1 MLGGWVP
8 GVRLGVAD
16 GQSSKV
22 GVQAKPRGSMVARL
36 LLGPVFIGV
45 LVLLMWVDWWFAR
58 VQMPGALQFLSGAD
72 GRGLMGL
79 PMLVAGVILCGR
91 AGYEL
96 SRLFRSSG
104 IAASAKSLTFCASAG
119 LIASALTVGASAPLH
134 GEQAGAVLATG
145 AGLSLFLTML
155 AFVRDKDT
163 RGAAGAVAGAVVAFV
178 YVGLMLGFLMAL
190 RRDYEVWVMVGVVL
204 TIKACDIGAY
214 FTGKAIGKHK
224 MIPWLSPG
232 KTWEGLVGGIAL
244 SCVCGAVMSLLA
256 GRWGWEGLESLR
268 SFTVVQ
274 GVALGG
280 LLAVMGQLGDL
291 SASVFKRDAGVKDSG
306 NIPGFGG
313 LIDLLD
319 SLLIAAPV
327 GFWFLWMLRG

>member
-1 MLGGWVP
+1 
-8 GVRLGVAD
+8 
-16 GQSSKV
+16 
-22 GVQAKPRGSMVARL
+22 
-36 LLGPVFIGV
+36 
-45 LVLLMWVDWWFAR
+45 
-58 VQMPGALQFLSGAD
+58 
-72 GRGLMGL
+72 MGL